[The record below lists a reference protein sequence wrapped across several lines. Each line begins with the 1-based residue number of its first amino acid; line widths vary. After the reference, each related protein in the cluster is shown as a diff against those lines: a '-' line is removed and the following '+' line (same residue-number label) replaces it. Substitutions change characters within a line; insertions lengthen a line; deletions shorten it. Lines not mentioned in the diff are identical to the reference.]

1 MAADPNV
8 CVSSETLKT
17 RMKLEGIPQTANKQ
31 GKLET
36 TPQTAN
42 RDARMNCWLFLNQ
55 KSPVRAPA
63 NGSRTVL
70 NSNIFVKMGVGEVAL
85 NLDFRRDCM
94 IRVNSLMTGF
104 AG

>member
-1 MAADPNV
+1 
-8 CVSSETLKT
+8 
-17 RMKLEGIPQTANKQ
+17 MKLEGIPQTANKQ
-31 GKLET
+31 VKLET

-55 KSPVRAPA
+55 KFPVCVPA

-70 NSNIFVKMGVGEVAL
+70 KSNIFVKMGGGEVAL
-85 NLDFRRDCM
+85 NLDFRRNCM
-94 IRVNSLMTGF
+94 IRVNSFMTGF